1 MDIEKLKQKILD
13 LAIRGKLVPQD
24 PNDEPASVLI
34 EKIRNEKEELIKQG
48 KIKRDKNESYIYKGS
63 DNCYY
68 EKIGN
73 EVRNIIDEIPF
84 EIPIN
89 WCWCRLNELGQFRK
103 GPFGSSLTKE
113 MFVAENTPN
122 RIKVYEQKNAIQKNS
137 KLGKYY
143 ITYEKFLTMESF
155 KVEPEDIIVSCA
167 GTIGEI
173 YILPTDS
180 ELGII
185 NQALMRIKL
194 YYKNITNYFLM
205 YFDFVLKK
213 EANEKGNGTGMKNIP
228 PFDILKKMLVPLPPI
243 NEMNKIISKLD
254 ILLAKCDNIS
264 LETNSLNSTIN
275 QIKQK
280 ILDYFF
286 GENSCYKSY
295 FMNKNKEYLKNFIPS
310 KYIGDGDW
318 VLSENMDPNGDYKL
332 IQLKHIGNNQY
343 LNKPYNTVN
352 KQFVNQN
359 NCSIITSGTLLIN
372 RLVADRMNCCILPET
387 TNNHITSVD
396 VCWIAKNNSIDN
408 EYLMYLLSSPSF
420 QTKVMNKCS
429 GSTRKRISK
438 KNLLDIK
445 VFIHNYEYQLII
457 KTKIHE
463 IFCLLDS
470 INI

>member
-295 FMNKNKEYLKNFIPS
+295 YENKLTL
-310 KYIGDGDW
+310 GD
-318 VLSENMDPNGDYKL
+318 VLSYEQPWKYTVESTNYDDSYKIPVL
-332 IQLKHIGNNQY
+332 TPGKTFILGYTNEETGIYDVGKS
-343 LNKPYNTVN
+343 KV
-352 KQFVNQN
+352 
-359 NCSIITSGTLLIN
+359 IIFDDFTTAS
-372 RLVADRMNCCILPET
+372 RLVDFNFKVKSSAMKIL
-387 TNNHITSVD
+387 TSVD
-396 VCWIAKNNSIDN
+396 SKKFDIEYLFYLLQTINVISNTHKRYWISEYMPICVTIHTIKEQKKIVNKINTMFTILNSMSNSI
-408 EYLMYLLSSPSF
+408 
-420 QTKVMNKCS
+420 
-429 GSTRKRISK
+429 
-438 KNLLDIK
+438 
-445 VFIHNYEYQLII
+445 
-457 KTKIHE
+457 
-463 IFCLLDS
+463 
-470 INI
+470 

>member
-68 EKIGN
+68 ENNSTVDFSAPLDVSSNFIWIKGKHMLFPMESTKPLNNFDYIDIEAIDNKLNIIANPKSHTVETAPSRATRKIYPTSTLFSM
-73 EVRNIIDEIPF
+73 VRPYLRNIAFVGEKYKDCIASTGFYVCTPMSFID
-84 EIPIN
+84 
-89 WCWCRLNELGQFRK
+89 
-103 GPFGSSLTKE
+103 
-113 MFVAENTPN
+113 
-122 RIKVYEQKNAIQKNS
+122 
-137 KLGKYY
+137 
-143 ITYEKFLTMESF
+143 
-155 KVEPEDIIVSCA
+155 PE
-167 GTIGEI
+167 
-173 YILPTDS
+173 YL
-180 ELGII
+180 
-185 NQALMRIKL
+185 
-194 YYKNITNYFLM
+194 F
-205 YFDFVLKK
+205 
-213 EANEKGNGTGMKNIP
+213 
-228 PFDILKKMLVPLPPI
+228 
-243 NEMNKIISKLD
+243 
-254 ILLAKCDNIS
+254 ILLKSDFIV
-264 LETNSLNSTIN
+264 NSLNFYMKGDNSPSIN
-275 QIKQK
+275 GGHIEEFLFPIPSLNYQRKVVNRLKQILPQIDNILLEALDLTNIINKLKQK
-280 ILDYFF
+280 ILDYYY

-295 FMNKNKEYLKNFIPS
+295 FMNKNKEHLKNFIPS

-343 LNKPYNTVN
+343 LNKPYNTVS
-352 KQFVNQN
+352 KEFVNQN
-359 NCSIITSGTLLIN
+359 NCSIIKSGTLLIN
-372 RLVADRMNCCILPET
+372 RLVADKMNCCILPET
-387 TNNHITSVD
+387 IYNHITSVD
-396 VCWIAKNNSIDN
+396 VCWIAKNDSIDN

-420 QTKVMNKCS
+420 QTEVMNKCS

-457 KTKIHE
+457 KTKIQE

-470 INI
+470 ISI